1 MSEKKVPET
10 TAPAAKP
17 PKATQNA
24 EIAEKELNKV
34 TGGTTG
40 HANQDVAGRRDPL
53 DRNTV

>member
-40 HANQDVAGRRDPL
+40 HDREVSGRHDPRE
-53 DRNTV
+53 RNTV